1 MAQSKSQSR
10 VVTAVLMVLAVVATV
25 AGMVVSSTQAEGTTS
40 RSNLS
45 IIAGAATGGGW
56 DTTARAIQQVSRS
69 ENIVNNLQV
78 VNIPGAGGLIALESL
93 AQSVGNEN
101 RLLITGGG
109 MIASSVIAQPGVSIA
124 DVTPIARMTEEYSV
138 IAVPAG
144 SEFATLQ
151 DFANAW
157 VEDPSSVA
165 VGGASI
171 GNTDH
176 LLASRSAL
184 ALGIDVKSMKY
195 IPFEGGGEL
204 LNAML
209 SNSVDV
215 GVTGYKEIQDQVEA
229 GSLRVLGISAPERQ
243 EGVDFPTLKEGGID
257 VVAANW
263 RGVVAPPGLSEEEKS
278 ELVAILTEVNE
289 SEEWREIA
297 SRNGWQNT
305 FLTGPELD
313 QFFADELALAEDT
326 VERLGL

>member
-1 MAQSKSQSR
+1 MVKTKSQSR
-10 VVTAVLMVLAVVATV
+10 VLTAVLMVVALV
-25 AGMVVSSTQAEGTTS
+25 AAGSGIVVSATQAQGATS

-56 DTTARAIQQVSRS
+56 DTTARAIQEVSRS
-69 ENIVNNLQV
+69 ESIVNNLQV

-93 AQSVGNEN
+93 AQSQGNEN

-109 MIASSVIAQPGVSIA
+109 MIASSVIAQPGVSIE

-138 IAVPAG
+138 IAVPAD
-144 SEFATLQ
+144 SEFATLE
-151 DFANAW
+151 DFTAAW
-157 VEDPSSVA
+157 TENPSSVA
-165 VGGASI
+165 VGGAAI

-184 ALGIDVKSMKY
+184 ALGIDVNDMKY

-204 LNAML
+204 LNSML
-209 SNSVDV
+209 SKSVDV

-229 GSLRVLGISAPERQ
+229 GSLRVLGVSAPERQ
-243 EGVDFPTLKEGGID
+243 EGMDFPTFKEGGID
-257 VVAANW
+257 VVGANW
-263 RGVVAPPGLSEEEKS
+263 RGVVAPPGLNQEEKK

-289 SEEWREIA
+289 SEEWREI
-297 SRNGWQNT
+297 SERNGWKNT

-313 QFFADELALAEDT
+313 QFFEEELAVAEDT